1 MEEEDPRSSA
11 VLQPQQRLQGGMGPV
26 PERPPVPGLCP
37 GHPPCSDGSSRLRMK
52 AVTAARRRL
61 LRALCARRG
70 VQKRTFQD
78 YFFFPFE
85 ISVASANKALLS
97 GCWGTASIWPCHN

>member
-1 MEEEDPRSSA
+1 M
-11 VLQPQQRLQGGMGPV
+11 LQPQQRLQGGMGPV

-70 VQKRTFQD
+70 VQKRMFQREKQKKKNL
-78 YFFFPFE
+78 E
-85 ISVASANKALLS
+85 ILLLQ
-97 GCWGTASIWPCHN
+97 TKRF